1 MFKKCLTFILDYNT
15 FYLTDVGVVV
25 TPNNANTL
33 YVFCFCTLPHRLGRF
48 FTMSTNKAAAKSAL
62 SNASWFILGPLVI
75 ILLVTSIIFAQKVSQ
90 LQQATNDLNYIEYL
104 NSTTQRF
111 LKLTLEQRDTEKLI
125 FYLDDI
131 VNNSFGANAQASMA
145 MSQST
150 VLTLATNILTD
161 WENIKIIISRPT
173 INYDDLYFA
182 GERHFFHATDLS
194 LEANEYIQSLSDTI
208 SMTQIILLTN
218 IILIAAIIAV
228 NMVKT
233 QIELKL
239 SLELARTSFLDES
252 TGLFNRS
259 KCQELFK
266 TDTTRED
273 EESAIIVFDLND
285 LKKANDV
292 HGHRVG
298 DELIASFAKVL
309 KDASRIHIT
318 EPFIGRYGGD
328 EFIVFYSNSNEE
340 EVLLYLKEIKYLAE
354 SFNRTSTKFQISYAA
369 GYALALNK
377 GTKVTIR
384 QLFDKADE
392 AMYANKKAI
401 KAERGDGEDL
411 R

>member
-1 MFKKCLTFILDYNT
+1 MM
-15 FYLTDVGVVV
+15 
-25 TPNNANTL
+25 P
-33 YVFCFCTLPHRLGRF
+33 
-48 FTMSTNKAAAKSAL
+48 NKATKQSAL
-62 SNASWFILGPLVI
+62 SNASWFALGPLIVVLFI
-75 ILLVTSIIFAQKVSQ
+75 TSVIFAQKVTE
-90 LQQATNDLNYIEYL
+90 LQNATNDLNYIEYL

-131 VNNSFGANAQASMA
+131 VQNSFNLKDGTSSGISIAKTNVM
-145 MSQST
+145 
-150 VLTLATNILTD
+150 TLATNIMTD
-161 WENIKIIISRPT
+161 WENIKSIISRPNV
-173 INYDDLYFA
+173 NYDDLYFA

-194 LEANEYIQSLSDTI
+194 LEANDYIQALSDSI
-208 SMTQIILLTN
+208 VVTQAILLIN
-218 IILIAAIIAV
+218 IIFVAIIIAI
-228 NMVKT
+228 NIVKT
-233 QIELKL
+233 QLELKVTK
-239 SLELARTSFLDES
+239 ELARTSFLDDA

-266 TDTTRED
+266 TDTTREN

-285 LKKANDV
+285 LKKANDLY
-292 HGHRVG
+292 GHRVG

-340 EVLLYLKEIKYLAE
+340 EVLLFLKEIKYLAE

-401 KAERGDGEDL
+401 KAERGDTDDL